1 MAPKIAI
8 PGRKFCNGSLFPK
21 AAAKGSFKK
30 NAAIQ
35 DLSLKTAQ
43 SSAEVM
49 AVVKDCQ
56 QRLL

>member
-30 NAAIQ
+30 KRCHSR
-35 DLSLKTAQ
+35 LSLKTAQ